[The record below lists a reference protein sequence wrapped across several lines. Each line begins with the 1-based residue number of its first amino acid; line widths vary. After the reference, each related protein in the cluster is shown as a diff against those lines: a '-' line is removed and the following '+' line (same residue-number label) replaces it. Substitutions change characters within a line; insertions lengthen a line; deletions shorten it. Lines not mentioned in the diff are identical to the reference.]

1 MVLILRYTADL
12 LEMRSFKRF
21 ETELAHLGFTHFKP
35 LAPLRPWV
43 QRYFHLRVA
52 TDLPQ
57 SIEQTFYPDGGTS
70 LHFYFP
76 TPTQT
81 LTQTPT
87 QTLSGEEPQ
96 VLFHCGQSR
105 HSHAFLP
112 GIELMTVRFH
122 PGGAF
127 HLLGIELQD
136 ILSAAS
142 VNAIDATQLQ
152 LTGLEQLLSQLA
164 ETNQPAQRIALLE
177 HWLLQLSQQQFGVVL
192 TQHKSAMVGLVQASL
207 PKLIQTQA
215 SLEDFYKQLPLSR
228 RQFERRFKQETG
240 LSPAQLLQLNRV
252 KVARNLLSQSPN
264 LSLVQVAFDCGFYDQ
279 AHLHQHFVRV
289 TQQTPGQYKKRKMSQ
304 ISNPT
309 SR

>member
-1 MVLILRYTADL
+1 MVLSLRYRANL

-21 ETELAHLGFTHFKP
+21 ETELAHLGFSHFQP

-52 TDLPQ
+52 TNLPQ

-76 TPTQT
+76 TPT
-81 LTQTPT
+81 LTQT
-87 QTLSGEEPQ
+87 LRGEEPQ

-112 GIELMTVRFH
+112 GIELITVRFH

-136 ILSAAS
+136 IMSTSS
-142 VNAIDATQLQ
+142 VTTIDATQLQ
-152 LTGLEQLLSQLA
+152 LTGLDQLLSQLA
-164 ETNQPAQRIALLE
+164 ETNLPAQRVALLE
-177 HWLLQLSQQQFGVVL
+177 HWLLQLNQRQCDVALSR
-192 TQHKSAMVGLVQASL
+192 HKSAMISLVQASL
-207 PKLIQTQA
+207 PKLTQTQA
-215 SLEDFYKQLPLSR
+215 SLEDFYRQLPLSR
-228 RQFERRFKQETG
+228 RQFERSFKQETG

-252 KVARNLLSQSPN
+252 KIARNLLSQSPN

>member
-1 MVLILRYTADL
+1 MVLSLRYRANL

-21 ETELAHLGFTHFKP
+21 ETELAHLGFSHFQP

-76 TPTQT
+76 T
-81 LTQTPT
+81 LT
-87 QTLSGEEPQ
+87 QTLSGDEPQ

-136 ILSAAS
+136 IMSTSS
-142 VNAIDATQLQ
+142 VTTIDATQLQ
-152 LTGLEQLLSQLA
+152 LTGLDQLLSQLA
-164 ETNQPAQRIALLE
+164 ETNLPAQRVALLE
-177 HWLLQLSQQQFGVVL
+177 HWLLQLNQRQCDVALSR
-192 TQHKSAMVGLVQASL
+192 HKSAMISLVQASL
-207 PKLIQTQA
+207 PKLTQTQA
-215 SLEDFYKQLPLSR
+215 SLEDFYRQLPLSR

-252 KVARNLLSQSPN
+252 KIARNLLSQSPN

-309 SR
+309 

>member
-21 ETELAHLGFTHFKP
+21 ETELAHLGFTHFQP
-35 LAPLRPWV
+35 LASLRPWV

-76 TPTQT
+76 TPT
-81 LTQTPT
+81 LT

-136 ILSAAS
+136 IKSTTS
-142 VNAIDATQLQ
+142 VTAIDATQLQ
-152 LTGLEQLLSQLA
+152 LTGLDQLLSQLA
-164 ETNQPAQRIALLE
+164 QTNQPAQRIARLE
-177 HWLLQLSQQQFGVVL
+177 HWLLLLSQQQFTAAL
-192 TQHKSAMVGLVQASL
+192 SQHKSAMVGLVQANL
-207 PKLIQTQA
+207 LKLIQTQA
-215 SLEDFYKQLPLSR
+215 SLEDFYRQLPLSR

-289 TQQTPGQYKKRKMSQ
+289 TQQTPGQYKERKMSQ
-304 ISNPT
+304 ISNPR

>member
-1 MVLILRYTADL
+1 MVLSLRYRANL

-21 ETELAHLGFTHFKP
+21 ETELAHLGFSHFQP

-76 TPTQT
+76 T
-81 LTQTPT
+81 LT
-87 QTLSGEEPQ
+87 QTLSGDEPQ

-136 ILSAAS
+136 IMSTSS
-142 VNAIDATQLQ
+142 VTTIDATQLQ
-152 LTGLEQLLSQLA
+152 LTGLDQLLSQLA
-164 ETNQPAQRIALLE
+164 ETNLPAQRVALLE
-177 HWLLQLSQQQFGVVL
+177 HWLLQLNQRQCDVALSR
-192 TQHKSAMVGLVQASL
+192 HKSAMISLVQASL
-207 PKLIQTQA
+207 PKLTQTQA
-215 SLEDFYKQLPLSR
+215 SLEDFYRQLPLSR

-252 KVARNLLSQSPN
+252 KIARNLLSQSPN

>member
-1 MVLILRYTADL
+1 MVLSLRYRANL

-21 ETELAHLGFTHFKP
+21 ETELAHLGFSHFNP

-52 TDLPQ
+52 TNLPQ

-76 TPTQT
+76 T
-81 LTQTPT
+81 LT
-87 QTLSGEEPQ
+87 QTLSSDEPQ

-112 GIELMTVRFH
+112 GIELITVRFH

-136 ILSAAS
+136 IMSTSS
-142 VNAIDATQLQ
+142 VTTIDATQLQ
-152 LTGLEQLLSQLA
+152 LTGLDQLLSQLA
-164 ETNQPAQRIALLE
+164 ETNLPAQRVALLE
-177 HWLLQLSQQQFGVVL
+177 HWLLQLNQRQCDVALSR
-192 TQHKSAMVGLVQASL
+192 HKSAMISLVQASL

-215 SLEDFYKQLPLSR
+215 SLEDFYRQLPLSR

-252 KVARNLLSQSPN
+252 KIARNLLSQSPN

>member
-21 ETELAHLGFTHFKP
+21 ETELAHLGFTHFQP
-35 LAPLRPWV
+35 LASLRPWV

-57 SIEQTFYPDGGTS
+57 NIEQTFYPDGGTS

-76 TPTQT
+76 TQTQT
-81 LTQTPT
+81 LT

-112 GIELMTVRFH
+112 GIELLIVRFH

-136 ILSAAS
+136 IKSTTS
-142 VNAIDATQLQ
+142 VTAIDATQLQ
-152 LTGLEQLLSQLA
+152 LTGLDQLLSQLA
-164 ETNQPAQRIALLE
+164 ETNQPARRIALLE
-177 HWLLQLSQQQFGVVL
+177 HWLLQLNQRQFTAAL
-192 TQHKSAMVGLVQASL
+192 SRHKCARINLVQASL

-215 SLEDFYKQLPLSR
+215 SLEDFYGQLPLSR

>member
-1 MVLILRYTADL
+1 MVLSLRYRANL

-21 ETELAHLGFTHFKP
+21 ETELAHLGFSHFKP

-76 TPTQT
+76 T
-81 LTQTPT
+81 LT
-87 QTLSGEEPQ
+87 QTLSGDEPQ

-122 PGGAF
+122 PGGEF

-136 ILSAAS
+136 IMSTSS
-142 VNAIDATQLQ
+142 VTTIDATQLQ
-152 LTGLEQLLSQLA
+152 LTGLDQLLSQLA
-164 ETNQPAQRIALLE
+164 ETNLPAQRVALLE
-177 HWLLQLSQQQFGVVL
+177 HWLLQLNQRQCDVALSR
-192 TQHKSAMVGLVQASL
+192 HKSAMISLVQASL
-207 PKLIQTQA
+207 PKLTQTQA
-215 SLEDFYKQLPLSR
+215 SLEDFYRQLPLSR

-252 KVARNLLSQSPN
+252 KIARNLLSQSPN

>member
-1 MVLILRYTADL
+1 MVLSLRYRANL

-21 ETELAHLGFTHFKP
+21 ETELAHLGFSHFQP

-52 TDLPQ
+52 TNLPQ

-76 TPTQT
+76 TPT
-81 LTQTPT
+81 LTQT
-87 QTLSGEEPQ
+87 LRGEEPQ

-112 GIELMTVRFH
+112 GIELITVRFH

-136 ILSAAS
+136 IMSTSS
-142 VNAIDATQLQ
+142 VTTIDATQLQ
-152 LTGLEQLLSQLA
+152 LTGLDQLLSQLA
-164 ETNQPAQRIALLE
+164 ETNLPAQRVTLLE
-177 HWLLQLSQQQFGVVL
+177 HWLLQLNQRQCDVALSR
-192 TQHKSAMVGLVQASL
+192 HKSAMISLVQASL
-207 PKLIQTQA
+207 PKLTQTQA
-215 SLEDFYKQLPLSR
+215 SLEDFYRQLPLSR

-252 KVARNLLSQSPN
+252 KIARNLLSQSPN

>member
-1 MVLILRYTADL
+1 MVLSLRYRANL

-21 ETELAHLGFTHFKP
+21 ETELAHLGFSHFKP

-57 SIEQTFYPDGGTS
+57 NIEQTFYPDGGTS

-76 TPTQT
+76 T
-81 LTQTPT
+81 
-87 QTLSGEEPQ
+87 QTLSGDEPQ

-142 VNAIDATQLQ
+142 MKAIDATQLQ
-152 LTGLEQLLSQLA
+152 LTGLDQLLSQLA
-164 ETNQPAQRIALLE
+164 ETNQPTQRVALLE
-177 HWLLQLSQQQFGVVL
+177 HWLLQLTQQQCDAAL
-192 TQHKSAMVGLVQASL
+192 SRHKSAMISLVQASL
-207 PKLIQTQA
+207 PKLTQTQA
-215 SLEDFYKQLPLSR
+215 SLEDFYRQLPLSR

-252 KVARNLLSQSPN
+252 KIARNLLSQSPN

-289 TQQTPGQYKKRKMSQ
+289 TQQTLGQYKKRKMSQ

>member
-1 MVLILRYTADL
+1 MVLSLRYRANL

-21 ETELAHLGFTHFKP
+21 ETELAHLGFSHFKP

-52 TDLPQ
+52 TNLPQ

-76 TPTQT
+76 TPT
-81 LTQTPT
+81 LTQT
-87 QTLSGEEPQ
+87 LRGEEPQ

-112 GIELMTVRFH
+112 GIELITVRFH

-142 VNAIDATQLQ
+142 VTTIDATQLQ
-152 LTGLEQLLSQLA
+152 LTGLDQLLSQLA
-164 ETNQPAQRIALLE
+164 ETNLPAQRVALLE
-177 HWLLQLSQQQFGVVL
+177 HWLLQLNQRQCDVALSR
-192 TQHKSAMVGLVQASL
+192 HKSAMISLVQASL
-207 PKLIQTQA
+207 PKLTQTQA
-215 SLEDFYKQLPLSR
+215 SLEDFYRQLPLSR

-252 KVARNLLSQSPN
+252 KIARNLLSQSPN

-309 SR
+309 

>member
-1 MVLILRYTADL
+1 MVLVLRYTADL

-21 ETELAHLGFTHFKP
+21 ETELAHLGFSHFKP
-35 LAPLRPWV
+35 IAPLRPWV

-76 TPTQT
+76 T
-81 LTQTPT
+81 LT
-87 QTLSGEEPQ
+87 QTLSGDEPQ

-136 ILSAAS
+136 IMSTSS
-142 VNAIDATQLQ
+142 VTTIDATQLQ
-152 LTGLEQLLSQLA
+152 LTGLDQLLSQLA
-164 ETNQPAQRIALLE
+164 ETNLPARRVALLE
-177 HWLLQLSQQQFGVVL
+177 HWLLQLNQRQCDVALSR
-192 TQHKSAMVGLVQASL
+192 HKSAMISLVQASL

-215 SLEDFYKQLPLSR
+215 SLEDFYRQLPLSR

-252 KVARNLLSQSPN
+252 KIARNLLSQSPN

-309 SR
+309 

>member
-1 MVLILRYTADL
+1 MVLSLRYRANL

-21 ETELAHLGFTHFKP
+21 ETELAHLGFSHFQP

-52 TDLPQ
+52 TNLPQ

-76 TPTQT
+76 TPT
-81 LTQTPT
+81 LTQT
-87 QTLSGEEPQ
+87 LRGEEPQ

-142 VNAIDATQLQ
+142 MKAIDATQLQ
-152 LTGLEQLLSQLA
+152 LTGLDQLLSQLA
-164 ETNQPAQRIALLE
+164 ETNQPAQRVALLE
-177 HWLLQLSQQQFGVVL
+177 HWLLQLTQQQCDAAL
-192 TQHKSAMVGLVQASL
+192 SRHKSAMISLVQASL
-207 PKLIQTQA
+207 PKLTQTQA
-215 SLEDFYKQLPLSR
+215 SLEDFYRQLPLSR

-252 KVARNLLSQSPN
+252 KIARNLLSQSPN

-309 SR
+309 

>member
-1 MVLILRYTADL
+1 MVLSLRYRANL

-21 ETELAHLGFTHFKP
+21 ETELAHLGFSHFQP

-76 TPTQT
+76 T
-81 LTQTPT
+81 LT
-87 QTLSGEEPQ
+87 QTLSGDEPQ

-136 ILSAAS
+136 IMSTSS
-142 VNAIDATQLQ
+142 VTTIDATQLQ
-152 LTGLEQLLSQLA
+152 LTGLDQLLSQLA
-164 ETNQPAQRIALLE
+164 QTNLPAQRVALLE
-177 HWLLQLSQQQFGVVL
+177 HWLLQLNQRQCDVALSR
-192 TQHKSAMVGLVQASL
+192 HKSAMISLVQASL
-207 PKLIQTQA
+207 PKLTQTQA
-215 SLEDFYKQLPLSR
+215 SLEDFYRQLPLSR

-252 KVARNLLSQSPN
+252 KIARNLLSQSPN

-309 SR
+309 

>member
-1 MVLILRYTADL
+1 MVFSVRYRANL

-21 ETELAHLGFTHFKP
+21 ETELAHLGFSHFQP

-76 TPTQT
+76 TPT
-81 LTQTPT
+81 LT
-87 QTLSGEEPQ
+87 QTLSGDEPQ

-112 GIELMTVRFH
+112 GIELLTVRFY

-136 ILSAAS
+136 IQSATS
-142 VNAIDATQLQ
+142 VMAIDATQLQ
-152 LTGLEQLLSQLA
+152 LTGLAQLLSQLA
-164 ETNQPAQRIALLE
+164 ETNQPARRIALLE
-177 HWLLQLSQQQFGVVL
+177 HWLLQLNQRQFDAAL
-192 TQHKSAMVGLVQASL
+192 SRHKSAMIGLVQANL

-215 SLEDFYKQLPLSR
+215 SLEDFYGQLPLSR

-304 ISNPT
+304 ISNPR

>member
-1 MVLILRYTADL
+1 MVLSLRYRANL

-21 ETELAHLGFTHFKP
+21 ETELAHLGFSHFQP

-52 TDLPQ
+52 TNLPQ

-76 TPTQT
+76 TPT
-81 LTQTPT
+81 LTQT
-87 QTLSGEEPQ
+87 LRGEEPQ

-112 GIELMTVRFH
+112 GIELITVRFH

-136 ILSAAS
+136 IMSTSS
-142 VNAIDATQLQ
+142 VTTIDATQLQ
-152 LTGLEQLLSQLA
+152 LTGLDQLLSQLA
-164 ETNQPAQRIALLE
+164 ETNLPAQRVALLE
-177 HWLLQLSQQQFGVVL
+177 HWLLQLNQRQCDVALSR
-192 TQHKSAMVGLVQASL
+192 HKSAMISLVQASL
-207 PKLIQTQA
+207 PKLTQTQA
-215 SLEDFYKQLPLSR
+215 SLEDFYRQLPLSR

-252 KVARNLLSQSPN
+252 KIARNLLSQSPN

>member
-1 MVLILRYTADL
+1 MVLSLRYRANL

-21 ETELAHLGFTHFKP
+21 ETELAHLGFSHFQP

-52 TDLPQ
+52 INLPQ

-76 TPTQT
+76 T
-81 LTQTPT
+81 
-87 QTLSGEEPQ
+87 QTLSGDEPQ

-142 VNAIDATQLQ
+142 MKAIDATQLQ
-152 LTGLEQLLSQLA
+152 LTGLDQLLSQLA
-164 ETNQPAQRIALLE
+164 ETNLPAQRVALLE
-177 HWLLQLSQQQFGVVL
+177 HWLLQLNQRQCDVALSR
-192 TQHKSAMVGLVQASL
+192 HKSAMISLVQASL
-207 PKLIQTQA
+207 PKLTQTQA
-215 SLEDFYKQLPLSR
+215 SLEDFYRQLPLSR

-252 KVARNLLSQSPN
+252 KIARNLLSQSPN

-309 SR
+309 

>member
-1 MVLILRYTADL
+1 MVLSLRYRANL

-21 ETELAHLGFTHFKP
+21 ETELAHLGFSHFQP

-76 TPTQT
+76 TPT
-81 LTQTPT
+81 LTQT
-87 QTLSGEEPQ
+87 LRGEEPQ

-112 GIELMTVRFH
+112 GIELITVRFH

-136 ILSAAS
+136 IMSTSS
-142 VNAIDATQLQ
+142 VTTIDATQLQ
-152 LTGLEQLLSQLA
+152 LTGLDQLLSQLA
-164 ETNQPAQRIALLE
+164 QTNLPAQRVALLE
-177 HWLLQLSQQQFGVVL
+177 HWLLQLNQRQCDVALSR
-192 TQHKSAMVGLVQASL
+192 HKSAMISLVQASL
-207 PKLIQTQA
+207 PKLTQTQA
-215 SLEDFYKQLPLSR
+215 SLEDFYRQLPLSR

-252 KVARNLLSQSPN
+252 KIARNLLSQSPN

>member
-1 MVLILRYTADL
+1 MVLSLRYRANL

-21 ETELAHLGFTHFKP
+21 ETELAHLGFSHFQP

-76 TPTQT
+76 T
-81 LTQTPT
+81 
-87 QTLSGEEPQ
+87 QTLSGDEPQ

-142 VNAIDATQLQ
+142 MKAIDATQLQ
-152 LTGLEQLLSQLA
+152 LTGLDQLLSQLA
-164 ETNQPAQRIALLE
+164 ETNQPTQRVALLE
-177 HWLLQLSQQQFGVVL
+177 HWLLQLTQQQCDAAL
-192 TQHKSAMVGLVQASL
+192 SRHKSAMISLVQASL
-207 PKLIQTQA
+207 PKLTQTQA
-215 SLEDFYKQLPLSR
+215 SLEDFYRQLPLSR

-252 KVARNLLSQSPN
+252 KIARNLLSQSPN

>member
-1 MVLILRYTADL
+1 MVLSLRYRANL

-21 ETELAHLGFTHFKP
+21 ETELAHLGFSHFQP

-76 TPTQT
+76 T
-81 LTQTPT
+81 LT
-87 QTLSGEEPQ
+87 QTLSGDEPQ

-136 ILSAAS
+136 IMSTSS
-142 VNAIDATQLQ
+142 VTTIDATQLQ
-152 LTGLEQLLSQLA
+152 LTGLDQLLSQLA
-164 ETNQPAQRIALLE
+164 QTNLPAQRVALLE
-177 HWLLQLSQQQFGVVL
+177 HWLLQLNQRQCDVALSR
-192 TQHKSAMVGLVQASL
+192 HKSAMISLVQASL
-207 PKLIQTQA
+207 PKLTQTQA
-215 SLEDFYKQLPLSR
+215 SLEDFYRQLPLSR
-228 RQFERRFKQETG
+228 RQFERSFKQETG

-252 KVARNLLSQSPN
+252 KIARNLLSQSPN

>member
-1 MVLILRYTADL
+1 MVLSLRYRANL

-21 ETELAHLGFTHFKP
+21 ETELAHLGFSHFQP

-52 TDLPQ
+52 INLPQ

-76 TPTQT
+76 T
-81 LTQTPT
+81 
-87 QTLSGEEPQ
+87 QTLSGDEPQ

-142 VNAIDATQLQ
+142 MKAIDATQLQ
-152 LTGLEQLLSQLA
+152 LTGLDQLLSQLA
-164 ETNQPAQRIALLE
+164 ETNQPAQRVALLE
-177 HWLLQLSQQQFGVVL
+177 HWLLQLTQQQCDAAL
-192 TQHKSAMVGLVQASL
+192 SRHKSAMISLVQASL
-207 PKLIQTQA
+207 PKLTQTQA
-215 SLEDFYKQLPLSR
+215 SLEDFYRQLPLSR

-252 KVARNLLSQSPN
+252 KIARNLLSQSPN

>member
-1 MVLILRYTADL
+1 MVLVLRYTADL

-21 ETELAHLGFTHFKP
+21 ETELAHLGFSHFKP
-35 LAPLRPWV
+35 IAPLRPWV

-76 TPTQT
+76 T
-81 LTQTPT
+81 LT
-87 QTLSGEEPQ
+87 QTLSGDEPQ

-136 ILSAAS
+136 IMSTSS
-142 VNAIDATQLQ
+142 VTTIDATQLQ
-152 LTGLEQLLSQLA
+152 LTGLDQLLSQLA
-164 ETNQPAQRIALLE
+164 ETNLPAQRVALLE
-177 HWLLQLSQQQFGVVL
+177 HWLLQLNQRQCDVALSR
-192 TQHKSAMVGLVQASL
+192 HKSAMISLVQASL

-215 SLEDFYKQLPLSR
+215 SLEDFYRQLPLSR

-252 KVARNLLSQSPN
+252 KIARNLLSQSPN

>member
-1 MVLILRYTADL
+1 MVLSLRYRANL

-21 ETELAHLGFTHFKP
+21 ETELAHLGFSHFQP

-52 TDLPQ
+52 TNLPQ

-76 TPTQT
+76 TPT
-81 LTQTPT
+81 LTQT
-87 QTLSGEEPQ
+87 LRGEEPQ

-136 ILSAAS
+136 IMSTSS
-142 VNAIDATQLQ
+142 VTTIDATQLQ
-152 LTGLEQLLSQLA
+152 LTGLDQLLSQLA
-164 ETNQPAQRIALLE
+164 ETNLPAQRVTLLE
-177 HWLLQLSQQQFGVVL
+177 HWLLQLNQRQCDVALSR
-192 TQHKSAMVGLVQASL
+192 HKSAMISLVQASL
-207 PKLIQTQA
+207 PKLTQTQA
-215 SLEDFYKQLPLSR
+215 SLEDFYRQLPLSR

-252 KVARNLLSQSPN
+252 KIARNLLSQSPN

>member
-1 MVLILRYTADL
+1 MVLSLRYRANL

-21 ETELAHLGFTHFKP
+21 ETELAHLGFSHFQP

-57 SIEQTFYPDGGTS
+57 NIEQTFYPDGGTS

-76 TPTQT
+76 T
-81 LTQTPT
+81 
-87 QTLSGEEPQ
+87 QTLSGDEPQ

-142 VNAIDATQLQ
+142 MKAIDATQLQ
-152 LTGLEQLLSQLA
+152 LTGLDQLLSQLA
-164 ETNQPAQRIALLE
+164 ETNLPAQRVTLLE
-177 HWLLQLSQQQFGVVL
+177 HWLLQLNQRQCDVALSR
-192 TQHKSAMVGLVQASL
+192 HKSAMISLVQASL
-207 PKLIQTQA
+207 PKLTQTQA
-215 SLEDFYKQLPLSR
+215 SLEDFYRQLPLSR

-252 KVARNLLSQSPN
+252 KIARNLLSQSPN

-309 SR
+309 

>member
-1 MVLILRYTADL
+1 MVLSLRYRANL

-21 ETELAHLGFTHFKP
+21 ETELAHLGFSHFQP

-52 TDLPQ
+52 TNLPQ

-76 TPTQT
+76 TPT
-81 LTQTPT
+81 LTQT
-87 QTLSGEEPQ
+87 LRGEEPQ

-112 GIELMTVRFH
+112 GIELITVRFH

-136 ILSAAS
+136 IMSTSS
-142 VNAIDATQLQ
+142 VTTIDATQLQ
-152 LTGLEQLLSQLA
+152 LTGLDQLLSQLA
-164 ETNQPAQRIALLE
+164 ETNLPAQRVALLE
-177 HWLLQLSQQQFGVVL
+177 HWLLQLNQRQYDVPLSR
-192 TQHKSAMVGLVQASL
+192 HKSAMISLVQASL
-207 PKLIQTQA
+207 PKLTQTQA
-215 SLEDFYKQLPLSR
+215 SLEDFYRQLPLSR

-252 KVARNLLSQSPN
+252 KIARNLLSQSPN

>member
-1 MVLILRYTADL
+1 MVLSLRYRANL

-21 ETELAHLGFTHFKP
+21 ETELAHLGFSHFKP

-76 TPTQT
+76 T
-81 LTQTPT
+81 LT
-87 QTLSGEEPQ
+87 QTLSGDEPQ

-136 ILSAAS
+136 IMSTS
-142 VNAIDATQLQ
+142 SMKAIDATQLQ
-152 LTGLEQLLSQLA
+152 LTGLDQLLSQLA
-164 ETNQPAQRIALLE
+164 ETNLPAQRVALLE
-177 HWLLQLSQQQFGVVL
+177 HWLLQLNQRQCDVALSR
-192 TQHKSAMVGLVQASL
+192 HKSAMISLVQASL
-207 PKLIQTQA
+207 PKLTQTQA
-215 SLEDFYKQLPLSR
+215 SLEDFYRQLPLSR

-252 KVARNLLSQSPN
+252 KIARNLLSQSPN

>member
-21 ETELAHLGFTHFKP
+21 ETELAHLGFTHFQP
-35 LAPLRPWV
+35 LASLRPWV

-57 SIEQTFYPDGGTS
+57 NIEQTFYPDGGTS
-70 LHFYFP
+70 LHFYFQ
-76 TPTQT
+76 TQT
-81 LTQTPT
+81 LT

-105 HSHAFLP
+105 HFHAFLP
-112 GIELMTVRFH
+112 GIELLTVRFH

-136 ILSAAS
+136 IKSTTS
-142 VNAIDATQLQ
+142 VTAIDATQLQ
-152 LTGLEQLLSQLA
+152 LTGLDHLLSQLA
-164 ETNQPAQRIALLE
+164 QTNQPARRIALLE
-177 HWLLQLSQQQFGVVL
+177 HWLLQLNQRQFDAAL
-192 TQHKSAMVGLVQASL
+192 SRHKSAMIGLVQASL

-215 SLEDFYKQLPLSR
+215 SLENFYSQLPLSR
-228 RQFERRFKQETG
+228 RQYERRFKQETG

-252 KVARNLLSQSPN
+252 KVARNLLCQSPN

>member
-1 MVLILRYTADL
+1 MVLSLRYRANL

-21 ETELAHLGFTHFKP
+21 ETELAHLGFSHFNP

-52 TDLPQ
+52 TNLPQ

-76 TPTQT
+76 T
-81 LTQTPT
+81 LT
-87 QTLSGEEPQ
+87 QTLSSDEPQ

-136 ILSAAS
+136 IMSTSS
-142 VNAIDATQLQ
+142 VTTIDATQLQ
-152 LTGLEQLLSQLA
+152 LTGLDQLLSQLA
-164 ETNQPAQRIALLE
+164 ETNLPAQRVALLE
-177 HWLLQLSQQQFGVVL
+177 HWLLQLNQRQCDVALSR
-192 TQHKSAMVGLVQASL
+192 HKSAMISLVQASL

-215 SLEDFYKQLPLSR
+215 SLEDFYRQLPLSR

-252 KVARNLLSQSPN
+252 KIARNLLSQSPN

>member
-57 SIEQTFYPDGGTS
+57 GIEQTFYPDGGTS

-76 TPTQT
+76 TQTQTQT
-81 LTQTPT
+81 LT

-105 HSHAFLP
+105 HCHAFLP
-112 GIELMTVRFH
+112 GIELLAVRFH

-127 HLLGIELQD
+127 HLLGVELQD
-136 ILSAAS
+136 IQSATS
-142 VNAIDATQLQ
+142 VMAIDATQLQ
-152 LTGLEQLLSQLA
+152 LTGLDQLLSQLA
-164 ETNQPAQRIALLE
+164 QTNQPARRIALLE
-177 HWLLQLSQQQFGVVL
+177 HWLLQLNQRQFDAAL
-192 TQHKSAMVGLVQASL
+192 SRHKSAMIGLVQASL

-215 SLEDFYKQLPLSR
+215 SLEDFYSQLPLSR
-228 RQFERRFKQETG
+228 RQFERRFKQVTG

>member
-1 MVLILRYTADL
+1 MVLSLRYRANL

-21 ETELAHLGFTHFKP
+21 ETELAHLGFSHFKP

-76 TPTQT
+76 T
-81 LTQTPT
+81 LT
-87 QTLSGEEPQ
+87 QTLSGDKPQ

-136 ILSAAS
+136 IMSTS
-142 VNAIDATQLQ
+142 SMKAIDATQLQ
-152 LTGLEQLLSQLA
+152 LTGLDQLLSQLA
-164 ETNQPAQRIALLE
+164 ETNLPAQRVALLE
-177 HWLLQLSQQQFGVVL
+177 HWLLQLNQRQCDVALSR
-192 TQHKSAMVGLVQASL
+192 HKSAMISLVQASL
-207 PKLIQTQA
+207 PKLTQTQA
-215 SLEDFYKQLPLSR
+215 SLEDFYRQLPLSR

-252 KVARNLLSQSPN
+252 KIARNLLSQSPN

>member
-21 ETELAHLGFTHFKP
+21 ETELAHLGFTHFQP

-57 SIEQTFYPDGGTS
+57 NIEQTFYPDGGTS

-76 TPTQT
+76 TQT
-81 LTQTPT
+81 LT

-112 GIELMTVRFH
+112 GIELLTVRFH

-127 HLLGIELQD
+127 HLLGFELQD
-136 ILSAAS
+136 IQSATS
-142 VNAIDATQLQ
+142 VMAIDATQLQ
-152 LTGLEQLLSQLA
+152 LTGLAQLLSQLA
-164 ETNQPAQRIALLE
+164 QTNQPARRIALLE
-177 HWLLQLSQQQFGVVL
+177 HWLLQLNQRQFDAAL
-192 TQHKSAMVGLVQASL
+192 SRHKSAMIGLVQASL

-215 SLEDFYKQLPLSR
+215 SLDDFYGQLPLSR

-304 ISNPT
+304 ISNPR

>member
-1 MVLILRYTADL
+1 MVLSLRYRANL

-21 ETELAHLGFTHFKP
+21 ETELAHLGFSHFKP

-76 TPTQT
+76 T
-81 LTQTPT
+81 
-87 QTLSGEEPQ
+87 QTLSGDEPQ

-142 VNAIDATQLQ
+142 MKAIDATQLQ
-152 LTGLEQLLSQLA
+152 LTGLDQLLSQLA
-164 ETNQPAQRIALLE
+164 ETNLPAQRVALLE
-177 HWLLQLSQQQFGVVL
+177 HWLLQLNQRQCDVALSR
-192 TQHKSAMVGLVQASL
+192 HKSAMISLVQASL
-207 PKLIQTQA
+207 PKLTQTQA
-215 SLEDFYKQLPLSR
+215 SLEDFYRQLPLSR

-252 KVARNLLSQSPN
+252 KIARNLLSQSPN

>member
-1 MVLILRYTADL
+1 MVLSLRYRANL

-21 ETELAHLGFTHFKP
+21 ETELAHLGFSHFKP

-57 SIEQTFYPDGGTS
+57 NIEQTFYPDGGTS

-76 TPTQT
+76 TPT
-81 LTQTPT
+81 LTQT
-87 QTLSGEEPQ
+87 LRGEEPQ

-142 VNAIDATQLQ
+142 MKAIDATQLQ
-152 LTGLEQLLSQLA
+152 LTGLDQLLSQLA
-164 ETNQPAQRIALLE
+164 ETNLPAQRVALLE
-177 HWLLQLSQQQFGVVL
+177 HWLLQLNQRQCDVALSR
-192 TQHKSAMVGLVQASL
+192 HKSAMISLVQASL
-207 PKLIQTQA
+207 PKLTQTQA
-215 SLEDFYKQLPLSR
+215 SLEDFYRQLPLSR

-252 KVARNLLSQSPN
+252 KIARNLLSQSPN

-309 SR
+309 

>member
-1 MVLILRYTADL
+1 MVLSLRYRANL

-21 ETELAHLGFTHFKP
+21 ETELAHLGFSHFQP

-52 TDLPQ
+52 TNLPQ

-76 TPTQT
+76 T
-81 LTQTPT
+81 
-87 QTLSGEEPQ
+87 QTLSGDEPQ

-142 VNAIDATQLQ
+142 MKAIDATQLQ
-152 LTGLEQLLSQLA
+152 LTGLDQLLSQLA
-164 ETNQPAQRIALLE
+164 ETNQPAQRVALLE
-177 HWLLQLSQQQFGVVL
+177 HWLLQL
-192 TQHKSAMVGLVQASL
+192 TQLQCDAALSRHKSAMISLVQASL
-207 PKLIQTQA
+207 PKLTQTQA
-215 SLEDFYKQLPLSR
+215 SLEDFYRQLPLSR

-252 KVARNLLSQSPN
+252 KIARNLLSQSPN

-309 SR
+309 

>member
-21 ETELAHLGFTHFKP
+21 ETELAHLGFTHFQP

-57 SIEQTFYPDGGTS
+57 GIEQTFYPDGGTS

-76 TPTQT
+76 TQT
-81 LTQTPT
+81 LTQTI
-87 QTLSGEEPQ
+87 SSDEPK

-112 GIELMTVRFH
+112 GIELLIVRFH

-127 HLLGIELQD
+127 HLLGFELQD
-136 ILSAAS
+136 IQSATS
-142 VNAIDATQLQ
+142 VMAIDATQLQ
-152 LTGLEQLLSQLA
+152 LTGLDQLLSQLA
-164 ETNQPAQRIALLE
+164 QTNQPARRIALLE
-177 HWLLQLSQQQFGVVL
+177 HWLLQLNQRQFDAAL
-192 TQHKSAMVGLVQASL
+192 SRHKSAMIGLVQASL

-215 SLEDFYKQLPLSR
+215 SLEDFYSQLPLSR
-228 RQFERRFKQETG
+228 RQFERRFKQVTG

>member
-1 MVLILRYTADL
+1 MVLSLRYRANL

-21 ETELAHLGFTHFKP
+21 ETELAHLGFSHFKP

-57 SIEQTFYPDGGTS
+57 NIEQTFYPDGGTS

-76 TPTQT
+76 T
-81 LTQTPT
+81 
-87 QTLSGEEPQ
+87 QTLSGDEPQ

-112 GIELMTVRFH
+112 GIELITVRFH

-136 ILSAAS
+136 IMSTSS
-142 VNAIDATQLQ
+142 VTTIDATQLQ
-152 LTGLEQLLSQLA
+152 LTGLDQLLSQLA
-164 ETNQPAQRIALLE
+164 ETNLPAQRVALLE
-177 HWLLQLSQQQFGVVL
+177 HWLLQLTQQQCDAAL
-192 TQHKSAMVGLVQASL
+192 SRHKSAMISLVQASL
-207 PKLIQTQA
+207 PKLTQTQA
-215 SLEDFYKQLPLSR
+215 SLEDFYRQLPLSR

-252 KVARNLLSQSPN
+252 KIARNLLSQSPN

-304 ISNPT
+304 ISNPR